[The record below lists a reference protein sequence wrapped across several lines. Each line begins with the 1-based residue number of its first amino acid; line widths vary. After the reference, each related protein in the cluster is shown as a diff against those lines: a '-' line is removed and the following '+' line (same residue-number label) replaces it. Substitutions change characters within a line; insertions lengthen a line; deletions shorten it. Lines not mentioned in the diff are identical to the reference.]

1 MVNPTITTTK
11 NITMQQPKTA
21 SGNSIVETDTPPVT
35 AGTRL
40 LAAVWF
46 LVALS
51 TIIFLG
57 VHFSRTTP

>member
-1 MVNPTITTTK
+1 
-11 NITMQQPKTA
+11 MQHPETA
-21 SGNSIVETDTPPVT
+21 PGTSIVEAESPPVT
-35 AGTRL
+35 VGTRL

-57 VHFSRTTP
+57 VHFSRSP

>member
-1 MVNPTITTTK
+1 
-11 NITMQQPKTA
+11 MQHSKTA
-21 SGNSIVETDTPPVT
+21 PGNSIVETETAPVT

-57 VHFSRTTP
+57 VHFSRTP